1 MASQFALLGKKR
13 FLPMFLTQFLGAFND
28 NLFKQ
33 ALILMLTY
41 EGAKQL
47 GMDISLLNNLAV
59 LMLILPFFLFSS
71 TAGQIADKYEKSG
84 LTRNIKVLELVI
96 SLLAAIG
103 FVFKIYPLLF
113 LALFLLGT
121 QSTFFGPVKYAY
133 LPQALHKDELVGGN
147 GLFQTGTSLA
157 IVTSMIAAG
166 VLVKTGAHYTWWLS
180 LAIVLIALFG
190 YLASRGVP
198 EVKATNPQLNI
209 NWNIFSTSIST
220 VAYVK
225 QFTALFFCLV
235 GVSWYWF
242 YGATVLTQIAE
253 VTKSLLNGDEAVVIF
268 LLTLFSVGI
277 AIGSLLCKVLTKGEV
292 SLKLLP
298 IGLAGLTIFTVDLY
312 LSLNAVTAHAT
323 TQSTLVG
330 VTEILSDSTYWRV
343 FADYA
348 MLGLFG
354 GFYIVP
360 LYAFMQ
366 AYAPASHRARVIA
379 ANNIM
384 NAFFMVI
391 SAIFAIVVLSV
402 LKLSLPTLFLITAV
416 LNVIVGFIVWKMMT
430 ANVHKLERQ
439 DTTHI

>member
-13 FLPMFLTQFLGAFND
+13 FLPMFITQFMGAFND

-47 GMDISLLNNLAV
+47 DMDISLLNNLAV

-84 LTRNIKVLELVI
+84 LTRNIKVLEFI
-96 SLLAAIG
+96 IALLAAVG
-103 FVFKIYPLLF
+103 FVFKFYPLLF

-121 QSTFFGPVKYAY
+121 QSTFFGPIKYAY
-133 LPQALHKDELVGGN
+133 LPQALHKEELVGGN

-180 LAIVLIALFG
+180 LSIVLIAFFG
-190 YLASRGVP
+190 LLASRSVP
-198 EVKATNPQLNI
+198 ETKATNPQLKI
-209 NWNIFSTSIST
+209 NWNIFQTSIQT
-220 VAYVK
+220 VSYVT
-225 QFTALFFCLV
+225 QFTALFFCLI

-253 VTKSLLNGDEAVVIF
+253 VTKKILQGDEAVVIL

-277 AIGSLLCKVLTKGEV
+277 AVGSLLCKVITKGQV

-298 IGLAGLTIFTVDLY
+298 VGLAGLTLFTVDLY
-312 LSLNAVTAHAT
+312 FSLNTAA
-323 TQSTLVG
+323 QLPNSTHMLGIADVLAH
-330 VTEILSDSTYWRV
+330 TANWRV

-384 NAFFMVI
+384 NALFMVV
-391 SAIFAIVVLSV
+391 SAIFAIIILTV
-402 LKLSLPTLFLITAV
+402 LKLSLPTLFLLTAV
-416 LNVIVGFIVWKMMT
+416 LNVLVGFIVWRTMT
-430 ANVHKLERQ
+430 RTVDKLERQ
-439 DTTHI
+439 DETHV